1 MSDPEGIIKAI
12 ADAEELSSFAHQPE
26 AAAAGGPEPSA
37 GEAPHDEADDPG
49 EVSADGLNINFDL
62 LKVCAAEPQ
71 NDLGNSRRLRHRHG
85 TELIH
90 VQNVGFHAWDG
101 RRWAEDVDGRKT
113 RPFCHTT
120 VEAIKFEPLV
130 ILPTSD
136 EQAEIDKAEDAIT
149 PLATARHRLGE
160 LTSKD
165 EEERHRLRTEIAALE
180 DAISR
185 GRKAQA
191 AVADR
196 RARRRRFAVSSG
208 NSGKIS
214 GLLNETVAYISRPLE
229 DLDKDALAL
238 NVSNGTLRFSVTMVE
253 DLECPDPDVKRLK
266 RVAHVRLDDH
276 NRDDLITKLADVD
289 YLPKAQAPVFEAFI
303 RDVLP
308 NEAVQHFVQRYLG
321 YCLTALTREQVFA
334 LFHGE
339 GRNGK
344 STLVDIVAKILA
356 DYSTSVPISTLVNDS
371 RGGKGSEATPD
382 LARLPG
388 ARFVRTAEPREGLS
402 FDESLIKG
410 LTSGEPLPVRR
421 LNQDFNDIYPTFK
434 LAISVNRKPTIRGND
449 DGIWRRVLLVPFD
462 VQIPVDKVDKQLSD
476 KLWAERSGIL
486 NWLIAGL
493 TEYLELGGLNPPEE
507 VRAAT
512 QEYREES
519 DLIGSFVR
527 AALEITRDE
536 LDQVEAGRLYSVFV
550 SYCKRQGITPISG
563 TTFNRRL
570 PKAAAQFG
578 FTKGKSSISVYC
590 GLRVSGEFAVTSH
603 THDDNM
609 GG

>member
-1 MSDPEGIIKAI
+1 MSDHDKIIRAI
-12 ADAEELSSFAHQPE
+12 DAAEDLSGGHQPD
-26 AAAAGGPEPSA
+26 
-37 GEAPHDEADDPG
+37 HDQAHEADDPG
-49 EVSADGLNINFDL
+49 EVSADGVEIDFEL
-62 LKVCAAEPQ
+62 LRACAAEPQ
-71 NDLGNSRRLRHRHG
+71 NDIGNSRRLRLRYG
-85 TELIH
+85 GELIH
-90 VQNVGFHAWDG
+90 VQNVAFFAWDG

-113 RPFCHTT
+113 RPFCHKC
-120 VEAIKFEPLV
+120 VEFIHFEPLV
-130 ILPTSD
+130 ILPNAD
-136 EQAEIDKAEDAIT
+136 EQAAIEKAEDSIT
-149 PLATARHRLGE
+149 PLAAARARLQE

-165 EEERHRLRTEIAALE
+165 DDERHRLRLEITALE
-180 DAISR
+180 DAIAR
-185 GRKAQA
+185 GRKAHQ

-196 RARRRRFAVSSG
+196 RSRRRRFAVSSG

-214 GLLNETVAYISRPLE
+214 GMLNETVAYLSRPLE
-229 DLDKDALAL
+229 DLDKDPLAL
-238 NVSNGTLRFSVTMVE
+238 NVQNGTLHFSVAEE
-253 DLECPDPDVKRLK
+253 DDPDCPDPDVRRIKRT
-266 RVAHVRLDDH
+266 ANVRMVEH
-276 NRDDLITKLADVD
+276 NRDDLITKLAEVE
-289 YLPKAQAPVFEAFI
+289 YLPGATAPVFVSFLNDI
-303 RDVLP
+303 LP
-308 NEAVQHFVQRYLG
+308 NVAVQRFVQRYLG

-344 STLVDIVAKILA
+344 STLVDIVARVLA

-462 VQIPVDKVDKQLSD
+462 VQIPVDKVDKQLGD

-486 NWLIAGL
+486 NWLIDGL
-493 TEYLELGGLNPPEE
+493 TEYLELGGLHPPVE
-507 VRAAT
+507 VTAAT

-519 DLIGSFVR
+519 DTIGAFVR
-527 AALEITRDE
+527 AALEITRDHH
-536 LDQVEAGRLYSVFV
+536 DQVEAGRLYSVFV
-550 SYCKRQGITPISG
+550 SYCKRQGITPLSG

-578 FTKGKSSISVYC
+578 FTKGKASISVYV
-590 GLRVSGEFAVTSH
+590 GLRVNGEFAVTSH
-603 THDDNM
+603 TMDHDV

>member
-12 ADAEELSSFAHQPE
+12 ADAEELSSSAHQPE
-26 AAAAGGPEPSA
+26 AAAAGGLEPSA
-37 GEAPHDEADDPG
+37 GESPHDEADDPG

-71 NDLGNSRRLRHRHG
+71 NDLGNSRRLRHRYG

-462 VQIPVDKVDKQLSD
+462 VQIPIDKVDKQLSD

>member
-1 MSDPEGIIKAI
+1 MSEHEKIVRAI
-12 ADAEELSSFAHQPE
+12 DGAEELSSSDHHPD
-26 AAAAGGPEPSA
+26 EPDIE
-37 GEAPHDEADDPG
+37 GDDPG
-49 EVSADGLNINFDL
+49 QISPDGLDIDFDL
-62 LKVCAAEPQ
+62 LKACAAEPQ
-71 NDLGNSRRLRHRHG
+71 NDLGNSRRLRHRFG
-85 TELIH
+85 SELMH

-113 RPFCHTT
+113 RPFCHKA
-120 VEAIKFEPLV
+120 VEFIHFETLV
-130 ILPTSD
+130 IVPFDD
-136 EQAEIDKAEDAIT
+136 ERVAIEKAEDAIT
-149 PLATARHRLGE
+149 PLAAARARLGD
-160 LTSKD
+160 LTTKDKD
-165 EEERHRLRTEIAALE
+165 ERSRLHLEISALE
-180 DAISR
+180 DVILQ
-185 GRKAQA
+185 GRKAQQ

-196 RARRRRFAVSSG
+196 RARRRRFAITSG

-214 GLLNETVAYISRPLE
+214 GMLNETVAYLSRPLE
-229 DLDKDALAL
+229 DLDKDPLAL
-238 NVSNGTLRFSVTMVE
+238 NVLNGTLRFSVADEE
-253 DLECPDPDVKRLK
+253 DPECPDPDVKRMK
-266 RVAHVRLDDH
+266 RVAHVSIDPH
-276 NRDDLITKLADVD
+276 NPQDLITKLAEVD
-289 YLPKAQAPVFEAFI
+289 YLPAAVAPIFEGFI
-303 RDVLP
+303 RDILP
-308 NEAVQHFVQRYLG
+308 NDHVRRFVQRYLG
-321 YCLTALTREQVFA
+321 YCLTALTREQVFV

-356 DYSTSVPISTLVNDS
+356 DYSTSVPISTLVNDN

-476 KLWAERSGIL
+476 KLWSERSGIL
-486 NWLIAGL
+486 NWMIEGL
-493 TEYLELGGLNPPEE
+493 RQYLELGGLHPPEE

-527 AALEITRDE
+527 AAIDITRYE
-536 LDQVEAGRLYSVFV
+536 HDQVEAGRLYSVFV
-550 SYCKRQGITPISG
+550 QYCKRQGITPLSG

-578 FTKGKSSISVYC
+578 FTKGKASISVYC
-590 GLRVSGEFAVTSH
+590 GLRINDAFATSSH
-603 THDDNM
+603 THMDDP

>member
-1 MSDPEGIIKAI
+1 MSDSKKIIEAI
-12 ADAEELSSFAHQPE
+12 DSAEELASSEHPQSDSIHE
-26 AAAAGGPEPSA
+26 V
-37 GEAPHDEADDPG
+37 DDPG
-49 EVSADGLNINFDL
+49 EVQADGREIDFDL
-62 LKVCAAEPQ
+62 LKACAAEPQ
-71 NDLGNSRRLRHRHG
+71 NDLGNSRRLRHRFG
-85 TELIH
+85 KELIH
-90 VQNVGFHAWDG
+90 VQNVGFHAWDS
-101 RRWAEDVDGRKT
+101 RRWAEDVDARKT
-113 RPFCHTT
+113 RPFCHTC
-120 VEAIKFEPLV
+120 VEMILLEPLV
-130 ILPTSD
+130 ILPAPD
-136 EQAEIDKAEDAIT
+136 EKVAIEKAEDAIT
-149 PLATARHRLGE
+149 PLAAARQRLGE

-165 EEERHRLRTEIAALE
+165 DDERHKLRLEIAALE
-180 DAISR
+180 DAIAL
-185 GRKAQA
+185 GRKAQN

-196 RARRRRFAVSSG
+196 RSRRRRFAVTSG

-214 GLLNETVAYISRPLE
+214 GLLNETVAYISRPLD
-229 DLDKDALAL
+229 DLDKDPLAL
-238 NVSNGTLRFSVTMVE
+238 NVLNGTLRFSVTEVE
-253 DLECPDPDVKRLK
+253 DLECPDPDVRRMKK
-266 RVAHVRLDDH
+266 AADVRLDEH
-276 NRDDLITKLADVD
+276 NREDLITKLADVE
-289 YLPKAQAPVFEAFI
+289 YLPKAKSPVFEAFI
-303 RDVLP
+303 GDILP
-308 NEAVQHFVQRYLG
+308 NDAVQRFVQRYLG

-462 VQIPVDKVDKQLSD
+462 VQIPIDKVDKQLSE
-476 KLWAERSGIL
+476 KLWAERAGIL
-486 NWLIAGL
+486 NWLIEGL
-493 TEYLELGGLNPPEE
+493 RQYLEFGGLHPPEE

-527 AALEITRDE
+527 AALEITRE
-536 LDQVEAGRLYSVFV
+536 EHDQVEAGRLYSVFV
-550 SYCKRQGITPISG
+550 SYCKRQGITPLSG

-578 FTKGKSSISVYC
+578 FSKGKASISVYC
-590 GLRVSGEFAVTSH
+590 GLRVNGEFAVSSHTSH
-603 THDDNM
+603 DET

>member
-1 MSDPEGIIKAI
+1 VSEQDKIIAAI
-12 ADAEELSSFAHQPE
+12 KSAEELASSGHQPVDDT
-26 AAAAGGPEPSA
+26 
-37 GEAPHDEADDPG
+37 HEADDPG
-49 EVSADGLNINFDL
+49 EIDPQGVDIDFEM
-62 LKVCAAEPQ
+62 LKLCAAEPQ
-71 NDLGNSRRLRHRHG
+71 NDLGNSRRLRHRFG

-90 VQNVGFHAWDG
+90 VQNVGFHAWDS
-101 RRWAEDVDGRKT
+101 RRWSEDVDGRKT
-113 RPFCHTT
+113 RPFCHVC
-120 VEAIKFEPLV
+120 VEMIKFEPLV
-130 ILPTSD
+130 ILPSRD

-149 PLATARHRLGE
+149 PLAVARHRLGE

-165 EEERHRLRTEIAALE
+165 EEERHKLRAEVASLE

-191 AVADR
+191 AVSDR

-229 DLDKDALAL
+229 DLDKDPLAL
-238 NVSNGTLRFSVTMVE
+238 NVLNGTLRFHVSMEE

-266 RVAHVRLDDH
+266 RVAHVKLDRHDR
-276 NRDDLITKLADVD
+276 NDLITKLADVD
-289 YLPKAQAPVFEAFI
+289 YEPKAAAPVFEGFI
-303 RDVLP
+303 RDILP
-308 NEAVQHFVQRYLG
+308 NEAVQRFVQRYLG

-344 STLVDIVAKILA
+344 STLVDIVAKILS

-493 TEYLELGGLNPPEE
+493 VHYLELGGLHPPEE

-512 QEYREES
+512 QEYRDES

-550 SYCKRQGITPISG
+550 QFCKRQGITPLAG

-578 FTKGKSSISVYC
+578 FTKGKASISVYC
-590 GLRVSGEFAVTSH
+590 GLRVNGEFAVSSH
-603 THDDNM
+603 THEENM

>member
-1 MSDPEGIIKAI
+1 MSEHDKIKAAI
-12 ADAEELSSFAHQPE
+12 DAAEELSSSGHQPAE
-26 AAAAGGPEPSA
+26 AEH
-37 GEAPHDEADDPG
+37 EDDDPG
-49 EVSADGLNINFDL
+49 EVPIEGVEIDFDL
-62 LKVCAAEPQ
+62 LKACAAEPQ
-71 NDLGNSRRLRHRHG
+71 NDIGNSRRLRHRFG
-85 TELIH
+85 RELIH

-113 RPFCHTT
+113 RPFCHKS
-120 VEAIKFEPLV
+120 VEAIHFEPLV
-130 ILPTSD
+130 ILPNTE
-136 EQAEIDKAEDAIT
+136 EQGAIEKAEDAIT
-149 PLATARHRLGE
+149 PLAAAKDRLGE
-160 LTSKD
+160 LTTKD
-165 EEERHRLRTEIAALE
+165 RSERDKLHLEISALE
-180 DAISR
+180 DVIAK
-185 GRKAQA
+185 GRKAQQ

-196 RARRRRFAVSSG
+196 RARRRRFAVTSG

-214 GLLNETVAYISRPLE
+214 GMLNETVAYLSRPLE
-229 DLDKDALAL
+229 DLDKEALAL
-238 NVSNGTLRFSVTMVE
+238 NVMNGTLRFSVVE
-253 DLECPDPDVKRLK
+253 EEDPDCPDPDVRRMRKSA
-266 RVAHVRLDDH
+266 RVQLDPH
-276 NRDDLITKLADVD
+276 SQEDLITKLADVE
-289 YLPKAQAPVFEAFI
+289 YKSGAKAPIFEAFI
-303 RDVLP
+303 GDILP
-308 NEAVQHFVQRYLG
+308 HEPVQRFVQRYLG

-462 VQIPVDKVDKQLSD
+462 VQIAVDKVDKQLSD

-486 NWLIAGL
+486 NWLIDGL
-493 TEYLELGGLNPPEE
+493 CHYLEMGGLHPPEE
-507 VRAAT
+507 VMAAT
-512 QEYREES
+512 KEYRDES
-519 DLIGSFVR
+519 DVIGSFVR
-527 AALEITRDE
+527 AAIEITKDE
-536 LDQVEAGRLYSVFV
+536 HDQVEAGRLYGVF
-550 SYCKRQGITPISG
+550 CQFCRRQGITPLSG

-578 FTKGKSSISVYC
+578 FTKGKASISVYC
-590 GLRVSGEFAVTSH
+590 GLRINAEFATSSH
-603 THDDNM
+603 THTDDM

>member
-1 MSDPEGIIKAI
+1 MSGDDKIIKAI
-12 ADAEELSSFAHQPE
+12 ENAEELASSDHHQGDSAHE
-26 AAAAGGPEPSA
+26 AE
-37 GEAPHDEADDPG
+37 DPG
-49 EVSADGLNINFDL
+49 EISVEGRDIDFDM
-62 LKVCAAEPQ
+62 LKACAAEPQ
-71 NDLGNSRRLRHRHG
+71 NDLGNSRRLRHRFG
-85 TELIH
+85 QELIH
-90 VQNVGFHAWDG
+90 VQNVGLHAWDG

-113 RPFCHTT
+113 RPFCHQT
-120 VEAIKFEPLV
+120 VEMILLEPLV
-130 ILPTSD
+130 ILPTPD
-136 EQAEIDKAEDAIT
+136 EQSQIEGAEDAIT
-149 PLATARHRLGE
+149 PLATARQRLAE
-160 LTSKD
+160 LTAKD
-165 EEERHRLRTEIAALE
+165 EDERHRLRVEIAALE
-180 DAISR
+180 DAIHR
-185 GRKAQA
+185 GRKAQQ

-196 RARRRRFAVSSG
+196 RSKRRRFAVTSG

-214 GLLNETVAYISRPLE
+214 GLLNETVAYISRPLD
-229 DLDKDALAL
+229 DLDKDPLAL
-238 NVSNGTLRFSVTMVE
+238 NVLNGTLRFSVTEEE
-253 DLECPDPDVKRLK
+253 DLECPDPDVRRFKK
-266 RVAHVRLDDH
+266 IAHVRLDPH
-276 NRDDLITKLADVD
+276 NREDLITKLADVE
-289 YLPKAQAPVFEAFI
+289 YRPKEKAPIFETFI
-303 RDVLP
+303 RDILP
-308 NEAVQHFVQRYLG
+308 NEAVQRFVQRYLG

-344 STLVDIVAKILA
+344 STLVDIVAKILS

-421 LNQDFNDIYPTFK
+421 LNQDFIDVYPTFK
-434 LAISVNRKPTIRGND
+434 LAISVNRKPAIRGND

-462 VQIPVDKVDKQLSD
+462 VQIPIDKVDKQLAE

-486 NWLIAGL
+486 NWLIQGL
-493 TEYLELGGLNPPEE
+493 RQYLELGGLHPPEE

-536 LDQVEAGRLYSVFV
+536 HDQVEAGRLYSVFV
-550 SYCKRQGITPISG
+550 SYCKRQGITPLSG

-578 FTKGKSSISVYC
+578 FTKGKASISVYC
-590 GLRVSGEFAVTSH
+590 GLRINGEFAVSSH
-603 THDDNM
+603 TREDDV

>member
-1 MSDPEGIIKAI
+1 MSNHEKIIAAI
-12 ADAEELSSFAHQPE
+12 DSAEELASSEHQPAD
-26 AAAAGGPEPSA
+26 AA
-37 GEAPHDEADDPG
+37 HEADDPG
-49 EVSADGLNINFDL
+49 EIAPDGLDIDFDL
-62 LKVCAAEPQ
+62 LKACAAEPQ
-71 NDLGNSRRLRHRHG
+71 NDIGNSRRLRLRFG
-85 TELIH
+85 QDLIH

-101 RRWAEDVDGRKT
+101 RRWAEDIDGRKT
-113 RPFCHTT
+113 RPFFHKV
-120 VEAIKFEPLV
+120 VEMILLEPLV
-130 ILPTSD
+130 MLPTGD
-136 EQAEIDKAEDAIT
+136 EQAAIEKAEDAIT

-165 EEERHRLRTEIAALE
+165 DEERHRLRVEINALE
-180 DAISR
+180 DAILKGKR
-185 GRKAQA
+185 AQQ
-191 AVADR
+191 AVSDR
-196 RARRRRFAVSSG
+196 RARRRRFAVTSG

-214 GLLNETVAYISRPLE
+214 GLLNETVAYLSKPLD
-229 DLDKDALAL
+229 DLDKDPLSL
-238 NVSNGTLRFSVTMVE
+238 NVLNGTLRISVKQEDGFE
-253 DLECPDPDVKRLK
+253 DLDPALREKK
-266 RVAHVRLDDH
+266 KVAVIRLDQH
-276 NRDDLITKLADVD
+276 TREDLITKLADVE
-289 YLPKAQAPVFEAFI
+289 YVPRASAPVFLAFI
-303 RDVLP
+303 NDILP
-308 NEAVQHFVQRYLG
+308 NLAVQMFVQRYLG

-388 ARFVRTAEPREGLS
+388 ARFVRTAEPREGPS

-462 VQIPVDKVDKQLSD
+462 VQIPVEKVDKQLSD
-476 KLWAERSGIL
+476 KLWAERAGIL
-486 NWLIAGL
+486 NWLLDGL
-493 TEYLELGGLNPPEE
+493 RQYMELGGLHPPEE
-507 VRAAT
+507 VMAAT
-512 QEYREES
+512 QEYRDES

-527 AALEITRDE
+527 AALEITRYE
-536 LDQVEAGRLYSVFV
+536 HDQVEAGRLYSVFV
-550 SYCKRQGITPISG
+550 QFCKRQGITPLAG

-578 FTKGKSSISVYC
+578 FTKGKASISVYC
-590 GLRVSGEFAVTSH
+590 GLRVNSEFASSSH
-603 THDDNM
+603 THDEDM

>member
-1 MSDPEGIIKAI
+1 MSEKDKIIAAI
-12 ADAEELSSFAHQPE
+12 DSAEELASSPHQPGD
-26 AAAAGGPEPSA
+26 AS
-37 GEAPHDEADDPG
+37 HEADDPG
-49 EVSADGLNINFDL
+49 EVSAEGVDIDFDL

-71 NDLGNSRRLRHRHG
+71 NDLGNSRRLRHRFG

-101 RRWAEDVDGRKT
+101 RRWAEDVDGRQT
-113 RPFCHTT
+113 RPFCHVT
-120 VEAIKFEPLV
+120 VESIKFEPLV
-130 ILPTSD
+130 ILPTPD
-136 EQAEIDKAEDAIT
+136 ELAEIEKAEDAIT
-149 PLATARHRLGE
+149 PLATARHRLAE

-165 EEERHRLRTEIAALE
+165 DDERQRLRHEISALE

-185 GRKAQA
+185 GRKAQG

-214 GLLNETVAYISRPLE
+214 GLLNETVAYISRPLD
-229 DLDKDALAL
+229 DLDKDPLAL

-266 RVAHVRLDDH
+266 RVAHVRLDPH
-276 NRDDLITKLADVD
+276 NREDLITKLADVD
-289 YLPKAQAPVFEAFI
+289 YLPKATAPVFEAFI
-303 RDVLP
+303 RDILP
-308 NEAVQHFVQRYLG
+308 NEAVQRFVQRYLG

-462 VQIPVDKVDKQLSD
+462 VQIPIDKVDKQLSD

-493 TEYLELGGLNPPEE
+493 TQYLEMGGLSPPEE

-512 QEYREES
+512 QEYRDES

-536 LDQVEAGRLYSVFV
+536 LDQVEAGRLYGVFV
-550 SYCKRQGITPISG
+550 QFCKRQGITPLSG

-578 FTKGKSSISVYC
+578 FTKGKASISVYC
-590 GLRVSGEFAVTSH
+590 GLRVSGEFAVASH

>member
-1 MSDPEGIIKAI
+1 MSEKDKIIAAI
-12 ADAEELSSFAHQPE
+12 DSAEELASSPHQLGD
-26 AAAAGGPEPSA
+26 AS
-37 GEAPHDEADDPG
+37 HEADDPG
-49 EVSADGLNINFDL
+49 EVSAEGVDIDFDL
-62 LKVCAAEPQ
+62 LKLCAAEPQ
-71 NDLGNSRRLRHRHG
+71 NDLGNSRRLRHRFG

-101 RRWAEDVDGRKT
+101 RRWAEDVDGRQT
-113 RPFCHTT
+113 RPFCHVT
-120 VEAIKFEPLV
+120 VESIKFEPLV
-130 ILPTSD
+130 ILPTPD
-136 EQAEIDKAEDAIT
+136 ELAEIEKAEDAIT
-149 PLATARHRLGE
+149 PLATARHRLAE

-165 EEERHRLRTEIAALE
+165 DDERQRLRHEISALE

-185 GRKAQA
+185 GRKAQG

-214 GLLNETVAYISRPLE
+214 GLLNETVAYISRPLD

-266 RVAHVRLDDH
+266 RVAHVRLDPH
-276 NRDDLITKLADVD
+276 NREDLITKLADVD
-289 YLPKAQAPVFEAFI
+289 YLPKATAPVFEAFI
-303 RDVLP
+303 RDILP
-308 NEAVQHFVQRYLG
+308 NEAVQRFVQRYLG

-421 LNQDFNDIYPTFK
+421 LNQDFNVIYPTF
-434 LAISVNRKPTIRGND
+434 
-449 DGIWRRVLLVPFD
+449 
-462 VQIPVDKVDKQLSD
+462 
-476 KLWAERSGIL
+476 
-486 NWLIAGL
+486 
-493 TEYLELGGLNPPEE
+493 
-507 VRAAT
+507 
-512 QEYREES
+512 
-519 DLIGSFVR
+519 
-527 AALEITRDE
+527 
-536 LDQVEAGRLYSVFV
+536 
-550 SYCKRQGITPISG
+550 
-563 TTFNRRL
+563 
-570 PKAAAQFG
+570 
-578 FTKGKSSISVYC
+578 
-590 GLRVSGEFAVTSH
+590 
-603 THDDNM
+603 
-609 GG
+609 

>member
-1 MSDPEGIIKAI
+1 MSDSDKIVKAI
-12 ADAEELSSFAHQPE
+12 TAAEELASSEHPQSDPAH
-26 AAAAGGPEPSA
+26 
-37 GEAPHDEADDPG
+37 EADDPG
-49 EVSADGLNINFDL
+49 EVQPDGREIDFDL
-62 LKVCAAEPQ
+62 LKACAAEPQ
-71 NDLGNSRRLRHRHG
+71 NDLGNSRRLRHRFG
-85 TELIH
+85 KELIH

-113 RPFCHTT
+113 RPFCHIC
-120 VEAIKFEPLV
+120 VEMILLEPLV
-130 ILPTSD
+130 ILPAPD
-136 EQAEIDKAEDAIT
+136 EQAAIEKAEDAIT
-149 PLATARHRLGE
+149 PLAAARQRLGE
-160 LTSKD
+160 LTAKD
-165 EEERHRLRTEIAALE
+165 DDERGRLRLEITALE
-180 DAISR
+180 DAIAL
-185 GRKAQA
+185 GRRAQN

-196 RARRRRFAVSSG
+196 RSRRRRFAVTSG

-214 GLLNETVAYISRPLE
+214 GLLNETVAYISRPLD
-229 DLDKDALAL
+229 DLDKDPLAL
-238 NVSNGTLRFSVTMVE
+238 NVLNGTLRFSVTEVE
-253 DLECPDPDVKRLK
+253 DLECPDPDVRRMKK
-266 RVAHVRLDDH
+266 VAHVKLDPH
-276 NRDDLITKLADVD
+276 NRDDLITKLADVE
-289 YLPKAQAPVFEAFI
+289 YLPKAKAPIFEAFI
-303 RDVLP
+303 GDILP
-308 NEAVQHFVQRYLG
+308 NEAVQRFVQRYLG

-462 VQIPVDKVDKQLSD
+462 VQIPIDKVDKQLSE

-486 NWLIAGL
+486 NWLIEGL
-493 TEYLELGGLNPPEE
+493 RQYLEFGGLHPPEE

-527 AALEITRDE
+527 AALEITRE
-536 LDQVEAGRLYSVFV
+536 EHDQVEAGRLYSIFV
-550 SYCKRQGITPISG
+550 SYCKRQGITPLSG

-578 FTKGKSSISVYC
+578 FTKGKASISVYC
-590 GLRVSGEFAVTSH
+590 GLRINGEFAVSSH
-603 THDDNM
+603 THDDDV

>member
-1 MSDPEGIIKAI
+1 VSDPEGIIKAI

-590 GLRVSGEFAVTSH
+590 GLRVSGEFAVASH